1 MPMYQFPCSLV
12 ALFPES
18 VYKNAGVADV
28 LPLVMQSLDPDKVQC
43 VQFLR
48 AGRVRLTFDDPESC
62 AAVLKSGLDLGDV
75 AVQLFPA
82 DERVRLVHLRD
93 LPIEVSHDAVSSFFS
108 TYGEVLSVDHCY
120 FDEFPSVRN
129 GNRLIKILLTQDIP
143 YFIEIESYNCRAW
156 YRRQPSQCSICREFG
171 HRAQA
176 CSLSGRCRRC
186 HQPGHVARECTQAWG
201 LPPPVPID
209 VDVDGSCTSDST
221 IVPDPVSAVTTDKT
235 SDPELPPHSVS
246 AVITDKT
253 SDPEPPPDPV
263 PVPVK
268 VSDPRVDVAAV
279 DSVKV
284 SDKQSVDVCMTT
296 STKTRGSKVSAKM
309 FCARLSKFFGPVRFP
324 EFDATG
330 QEWDSKAKAHL
341 RLHVKAVFGSKDM
354 AINNSDICSWSENDL
369 SQISTLLCEMLSV
382 RHDYLV
388 DFVLGT
394 IKWYWRC
401 AKNPRKRDS

>member
-1 MPMYQFPCSLV
+1 MPTYQFPCSLV

-18 VYKNAGVADV
+18 MYKNAGAADV

-43 VQFLR
+43 AQFLR

-93 LPIEVSHDAVSSFFS
+93 LPIEVGHDAVSSFFS

-120 FDEFPSVRN
+120 FEEFPSVRN

-143 YFIEIESYNCRAW
+143 YFIEIEGCNCRVW

-186 HQPGHVARECTQAWG
+186 RQPGHMARECTQAWG
-201 LPPPVPID
+201 SPPPVSID
-209 VDVDGSCTSDST
+209 VDVDYSSTSDSAT
-221 IVPDPVSAVTTDKT
+221 VPDP
-235 SDPELPPHSVS
+235 VS

-253 SDPEPPPDPV
+253 SDPEPSPDPVKPV
-263 PVPVK
+263 PVPAK
-268 VSDPRVDVAAV
+268 VSEPRVDLADV

-284 SDKQSVDVCMTT
+284 SDKQPADVSMTT
-296 STKTRGSKVSAKM
+296 STKARGPKVSAKV
-309 FCARLSKFFGPVRFP
+309 FSRLSKFLASWFSRVR
-324 EFDATG
+324 
-330 QEWDSKAKAHL
+330 
-341 RLHVKAVFGSKDM
+341 R
-354 AINNSDICSWSENDL
+354 
-369 SQISTLLCEMLSV
+369 
-382 RHDYLV
+382 Y
-388 DFVLGT
+388 
-394 IKWYWRC
+394 
-401 AKNPRKRDS
+401 RKRMGLQSKGSSTVANKVCVWI

>member
-1 MPMYQFPCSLV
+1 MPTYQFPCSLV

-43 VQFLR
+43 AQFLR

-82 DERVRLVHLRD
+82 DERVRLVYLRD

-108 TYGEVLSVDHCY
+108 TYGEVLSVEYCY

-143 YFIEIESYNCRAW
+143 YFTEIESHNCRVW

-186 HQPGHVARECTQAWG
+186 RQPGHVARECTQAWG
-201 LPPPVPID
+201 PPPPVSID
-209 VDVDGSCTSDST
+209 VDLDDSSASDST
-221 IVPDPVSAVTTDKT
+221 IVPDPVSG
-235 SDPELPPHSVS
+235 
-246 AVITDKT
+246 VITDET
-253 SDPEPPPDPV
+253 SDPEPSPDPV
-263 PVPVK
+263 PVPTK
-268 VSDPRVDVAAV
+268 VSDPRADLAAV

-284 SDKQSVDVCMTT
+284 SDKQPADVCMTT
-296 STKTRGSKVSAKM
+296 STKARGSKVSAKM
-309 FCARLSKFFGPVRFP
+309 FCTRLAKFFQPLKFP

-330 QEWDSKAKAHL
+330 KEWDSKAKVHL
-341 RLHVKAVFGSKDM
+341 RLQIKSVFGSKDM
-354 AINNSDICSWSENDL
+354 AIHNNDIRSWSENDL
-369 SQISTLLCEMLSV
+369 SQISTLFCEMLFV
-382 RHDYLV
+382 RHDHLV
-388 DFVLGT
+388 DFVFGI
-394 IKWYWRC
+394 IKSYWNN
-401 AKNPRKRDS
+401 AKNSRKRDS

>member
-186 HQPGHVARECTQAWG
+186 HQPGHVARECRQAWG

-209 VDVDGSCTSDST
+209 VDVDGSCTCDST

-309 FCARLSKFFGPVRFP
+309 FCARLSKFFGPLRFP

-341 RLHVKAVFGSKDM
+341 RLHVKAVFASKDM
-354 AINNSDICSWSENDL
+354 AINNSDIRSWSENDL

-394 IKWYWRC
+394 IKWYWRS